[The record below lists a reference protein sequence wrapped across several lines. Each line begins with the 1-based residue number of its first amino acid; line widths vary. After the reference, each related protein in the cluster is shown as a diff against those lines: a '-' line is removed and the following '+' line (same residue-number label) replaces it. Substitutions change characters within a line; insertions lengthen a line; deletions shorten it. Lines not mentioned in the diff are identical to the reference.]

1 VAMAD
6 AVIRG
11 RANAN
16 GGAVTAEEFAA
27 PAAEAAK
34 AE

>member
-1 VAMAD
+1 MAD

-16 GGAVTAEEFAA
+16 GGNVTAEEFAA